1 MVCYV
6 ALHVWQ
12 LVAAGQMHKVS
23 QLTSVQTIKILQL
36 SGANKMSNV
45 FQKEKIRYKMATA
58 MCSQTRILFV

>member
-1 MVCYV
+1 MVCFV

-45 FQKEKIRYKMATA
+45 FQKEKN
-58 MCSQTRILFV
+58 SL